1 MQVLEVINTLNYQVR
16 WQTFNH
22 KRKKVSQIQ
31 LRSPPCA
38 IALKVIKLLTE
49 YYLLA
54 QSQLL
59 CFRLCNYSRLKSL
72 LQNNTG
78 SEMVAEFSQVNLCPV
93 PTSFLNW
100 TLRPVVLSPFFK
112 LMKNKQTICRTVS
125 SRGKKNRS
133 AVLVEGRTT
142 WISCVFLHF
151 TLFS

>member
-31 LRSPPCA
+31 LRPPPCA

-100 TLRPVVLSPFFK
+100 TLRPVVLSPFLNLWKTNRLFAEQSQAEVK
-112 LMKNKQTICRTVS
+112 RTE
-125 SRGKKNRS
+125 
-133 AVLVEGRTT
+133 ALY
-142 WISCVFLHF
+142 
-151 TLFS
+151 

>member
-31 LRSPPCA
+31 LRPPPCA

-59 CFRLCNYSRLKSL
+59 RFCLCNYSRLKSL

-100 TLRPVVLSPFFK
+100 TLRPVVLSPFLNLWKTNRLFAEQSQAEVK
-112 LMKNKQTICRTVS
+112 RTE
-125 SRGKKNRS
+125 
-133 AVLVEGRTT
+133 ALY
-142 WISCVFLHF
+142 
-151 TLFS
+151 

>member
-16 WQTFNH
+16 WETFNH

-31 LRSPPCA
+31 LRPPPCA

-100 TLRPVVLSPFFK
+100 TLRPVVLSPFLNLWKTNRLFAEQSQAEVK
-112 LMKNKQTICRTVS
+112 RTE
-125 SRGKKNRS
+125 
-133 AVLVEGRTT
+133 ALY
-142 WISCVFLHF
+142 
-151 TLFS
+151 

>member
-100 TLRPVVLSPFFK
+100 TLRPVVLSPFLNLWKTNRLFAEQSQAEVK
-112 LMKNKQTICRTVS
+112 RTE
-125 SRGKKNRS
+125 
-133 AVLVEGRTT
+133 ALY
-142 WISCVFLHF
+142 
-151 TLFS
+151 